1 MEHPD
6 QLIETNSMFAMFKCS
21 ICKLL
26 LENPQSLRRCGHTF
40 CFGCINRALSIRRRC
55 PECRK
60 DVSEIDVNPNHH
72 LCRMVKSL
80 QRKCEFHELGC
91 KWSTTVTE
99 VDAITNHERK
109 CRFVKRKIELV
120 CIY

>member
-1 MEHPD
+1 MGYPD
-6 QLIETNSMFAMFKCS
+6 QHIEINSVFTMLKCS

-40 CFGCINRALSIRRRC
+40 CFGCISQSLTIRTKC
-55 PECRK
+55 PECR
-60 DVSEIDVNPNHH
+60 DDVNELDVAPNHY

-80 QRKCEFHELGC
+80 QRKCAFHELGC

-109 CRFVKRKIELV
+109 CRYVKRKIDLV

>member
-1 MEHPD
+1 MDHPD
-6 QLIETNSMFAMFKCS
+6 QLIETNGMFAMFKCS

-40 CFGCINRALSIRRRC
+40 CYGCIRQSLAIRSRC
-55 PECRK
+55 PECRT
-60 DVSEIDVNPNHH
+60 DVNDLDARPNHH

-80 QRKCEFHELGC
+80 QRKCGFHALGC